1 MDMSEAI
8 SQGLFV
14 GIGIFAICFNCTTI
28 LMSNKNVKVDSMKLG
43 EQAMTNE
50 PKWSSESVDGLI

>member
-1 MDMSEAI
+1 MVEARFQVMFAGI
-8 SQGLFV
+8 CIFV
-14 GIGIFAICFNCTTI
+14 ICSNCTTI

-43 EQAMTNE
+43 EEAITNE

>member
-14 GIGIFAICFNCTTI
+14 GIGIFAICSNCTTI
-28 LMSNKNVKVDSMKLG
+28 LMSNKNVKVDSMRLG
-43 EQAMTNE
+43 EEAITHE
-50 PKWSSESVDGLI
+50 PKWSFESVDGLI

>member
-14 GIGIFAICFNCTTI
+14 GIGIFAICSNCTTT

-43 EQAMTNE
+43 E
-50 PKWSSESVDGLI
+50 

>member
-14 GIGIFAICFNCTTI
+14 GIGMFAICANCTTI
-28 LMSNKNVKVDSMKLG
+28 PMSNKNVKVDSMKLG
-43 EQAMTNE
+43 EEGITNE